1 MSYEL
6 TMEVGAYAAVYDV
19 GFLHATGYSC
29 KIRVSPVHRHNSC
42 TYQSTNYNV
51 PCSI

>member
-6 TMEVGAYAAVYDV
+6 TMELTQLYDV